1 MKRNEHLINDSNL
14 CYEYL
19 SNIYKDEIKSKEFK
33 RIHKIAYIYL
43 ELDNLLDS
51 DESKKF
57 YKEILSNI
65 IYMMYSIKTL
75 TEKTVNMLNRNT
87 IDNLLKICKLKYTLS
102 DDFRKKHIED
112 KFKDIKYYNSFNE
125 IGSYCKVIDFLL
137 NEYKEACGYIHSTK
151 DKYLDLCDNLKEYTL
166 YEIDYNKLDRFYK
179 RVLFLLLVVYEKDL
193 KSKNFEKKSIIR
205 GYVEKEYLKEY
216 LNYFYDAR
224 F

>member
-1 MKRNEHLINDSNL
+1 MKRSDHLKDDSIL

-19 SNIYKDEIKSKEFK
+19 NDIYKLQIENKEFN

-65 IYMMYSIKTL
+65 IYMLYSIKTL

-87 IDNLLKICKLKYTLS
+87 IDNLLKICKIKYNLS
-102 DDFRKKHIED
+102 KDFRKKHIED
-112 KFKDIKYYNSFNE
+112 KFKDIKNYNSFNE
-125 IGSYCKVIDFLL
+125 IDSYCRAIDFLL

-151 DKYLDLCDNLKEYTL
+151 DEYLDLCENLKEYTL
-166 YEIDYNKLDRFYK
+166 YKIDYNKLDRFYK
-179 RVLFLLLVVYEKDL
+179 RILFVLLVIYEKDL
-193 KSKNFEKKSIIR
+193 KSKSFEKKAIIR
-205 GYVEKEYLKEY
+205 SYIEKDYLKEY
-216 LNYFYDAR
+216 LNYFYDAG